1 MNKDIEDLII
11 DTNNKAGRLVDME
24 ILLEKIANE
33 KSETNELNPRD
44 REVLVTEI
52 REFEKDLSEKL
63 RIVFNENLEKGRK
76 ERLIVNTENQK
87 TYNDLLYEI
96 QKKMD
101 ALQKIVNSCSGLDIV
116 CRETINQS
124 VDIFSLR
131 IGVVSAMEKMVRD
144 ILSKQTKANEQA
156 AAKLAD
162 TANDMRNLFKKSL
175 HIDFVLPALALILL
189 ALFGGIRIESL
200 RTKRTCE
207 DIFERFYSDKY
218 SKEIAQPLI
227 DAKKEAEEYLL
238 SKKAEADNYVTRTK
252 KEADEELKS
261 KKKEAKEYLKE
272 QMEDARARAH
282 EEFSRRMELYAQ
294 NMQKEVDQE
303 IKKSNSK
310 EVK

>member
-1 MNKDIEDLII
+1 MSKDTEDLII
-11 DTNNKAGRLVDME
+11 NINTKVNRLVDIE
-24 ILLEKIANE
+24 NLLEKIANE
-33 KSETNELNPRD
+33 KPEVYEMNPRD
-44 REVLVTEI
+44 REVLQTGI
-52 REFEKDLSEKL
+52 RDFEKELSDTL
-63 RIVFNENLEKGRK
+63 RSVFNENLQESRK
-76 ERLIVNTENQK
+76 ERLLVTASNQEVYNNLLNEMENK
-87 TYNDLLYEI
+87 LSDLG
-96 QKKMD
+96 KV
-101 ALQKIVNSCSGLDIV
+101 ANSCSGLKAV
-116 CRETINQS
+116 CKETIHEAL
-124 VDIFSLR
+124 DIISLR
-131 IGVVSAMEKMVRD
+131 HGLFTAMEKMVRD

>member
-76 ERLIVNTENQK
+76 ERLIANTENQK
-87 TYNDLLYEI
+87 TYNNLLYEI

-101 ALQKIVNSCSGLDIV
+101 DLQKIVNSCSGLDIV

-124 VDIFSLR
+124 VDVFSLR

-144 ILSKQTKANEQA
+144 ILSKQTTANEQA

-200 RTKRTCE
+200 RTKKTCK
-207 DIFERFYSDKY
+207 DVFERFYSEKY
-218 SKEIAQPLI
+218 EAEIAQPLA
-227 DAKKEAEEYLL
+227 DAKKEAAEYLRIQ
-238 SKKAEADNYVTRTK
+238 KAEADEILAKAK
-252 KEADEELKS
+252 KEADEDLKA
-261 KKKEAKEYLKE
+261 KKAEAKEYLKE
-272 QMEDARARAH
+272 QLDSARTRAQ
-282 EEFSRRMELYAQ
+282 EEYERRMELYDQ
-294 NMQKEVDQE
+294 RVHNDVDLKM
-303 IKKSNSK
+303 KKSNIK
-310 EVK
+310 GDK

>member
-11 DTNNKAGRLVDME
+11 DTNNKASRLVDME
-24 ILLEKIANE
+24 NLLEKIANE
-33 KSETNELNPRD
+33 QAETNELNPHD

-52 REFEKDLSEKL
+52 REFEKELSEKL
-63 RIVFNENLEKGRK
+63 RFVFNENLEKGRK
-76 ERLIVNTENQK
+76 ERLIANTENQK
-87 TYNDLLYEI
+87 TYNDLLKEI

-101 ALQKIVNSCSGLDIV
+101 DLQKIVNSCSGLDIV

-124 VDIFSLR
+124 VDVFSLR

-144 ILSKQTKANEQA
+144 ILSKQTTANEQA
-156 AAKLAD
+156 ATKLAD
-162 TANDMRNLFKKSL
+162 TAEEMRKLLKKSL
-175 HIDFVLPALALILL
+175 HIDFVLPVLALILFSL
-189 ALFGGIRIESL
+189 LGGIRLESL
-200 RTKRTCE
+200 RTKKTCK
-207 DIFERFYSDKY
+207 DVFERFYSEKY
-218 SKEIAQPLI
+218 EAEIAQPLI

-238 SKKAEADNYVTRTK
+238 SKKGEADNYVTRTK